1 MALLLHGPPTR
12 KQMTKRR
19 WNIRNKEKKRDWD
32 RKKRP
37 WKYKDIMLQIKET
50 DPKLYEEYTL
60 QRKLTSGWFYDPVAA
75 KKYRQSKIGKE
86 RNIIRTDYFKIIAIS
101 KLCIFFQIVLNN
113 KNKN

>member
-60 QRKLTSGWFYDPVAA
+60 QRKLTSRWFYDPVAA
-75 KKYRQSKIGKE
+75 KKYRQSKIG
-86 RNIIRTDYFKIIAIS
+86 
-101 KLCIFFQIVLNN
+101 
-113 KNKN
+113 